1 VSLRN
6 IGIVYRKELLDSV
19 RERRTLIS
27 MVVAPLLLM
36 PALTFGFGFAAY
48 KLVGEARQEV
58 PRVMVLGAK
67 DSPALMG
74 ELKALKT
81 IEMVPA
87 SPDYVDQISN
97 KRIRAAVQV
106 PPGFDAALR
115 RAEPTDV
122 LVYIYEGD
130 IRSSFAA
137 ERVERFF
144 RELRER
150 TVRQRL
156 ETRNLPESLLKPFEI
171 SQKNVVPPEKVWGS
185 VFGGLVTYMV
195 ILLSLTGAMYPAMD
209 LTAGEK
215 ERGTMETILCSPV
228 SRTHL
233 VLGKF
238 FTVLTASLAT
248 AGLSI
253 FSMAMTILGAK
264 TLLGG
269 LDPQGPA
276 MLKVTVNPKAVLA
289 VFIMMLPIAV
299 ILSAGLLAIALLAK
313 SFREAQT
320 YISPLTIVVVML
332 AVIPALPGIE
342 LNTRLALL
350 PIVNTSLVSKEIV
363 TGTYHWKYIALIFAS
378 SCIYAALALGMAVM
392 LFRREDVL
400 FRA

>member
-1 VSLRN
+1 MSLRN

-27 MVVAPLLLM
+27 MIVAPLLLM
-36 PALTFGFGFAAY
+36 PALTFGFGYAAHT
-48 KLVGEARQEV
+48 LVGEARREV
-58 PRVMVLGAK
+58 PRVMVLGGE
-67 DSPALMG
+67 DSPALMA
-74 ELKALKT
+74 ELRALQT
-81 IEMVPA
+81 IRMVAPGT
-87 SPDYVDQISN
+87 DYVDQISN

-106 PPGFDAALR
+106 PRGFDVALGR
-115 RAEPTDV
+115 SEPTEV

-137 ERVERFF
+137 QRVERFF

-156 ETRNLPESLLKPFEI
+156 ETRNLPENLLKPFEI

-253 FSMAMTILGAK
+253 FSMAITILGVK

-269 LDPQGPA
+269 LDPQGPT

-289 VFIMMLPIAV
+289 VFVMMLPIAV
-299 ILSAGLLAIALLAK
+299 ILSAGLLAIALFAK

-342 LNTRLALL
+342 LNTQLALL
-350 PIVNTSLVSKEIV
+350 PIVNTSLVSKEII

-378 SCIYAALALGMAVM
+378 SCVYAALALGMAVK
-392 LFRREDVL
+392 LFQREDVL